1 MNGPKRPGEYPDRE
15 IDCQEDVAAR
25 LIIALDDAEAAG
37 WDRIEA
43 ANAILEAAKAIQ
55 KGETGTDPE
64 E

>member
-1 MNGPKRPGEYPDRE
+1 MNGPKRPGDYPDRE

-25 LIIALDDAEAAG
+25 LVVALDDAEAAG

-55 KGETGTDPE
+55 KGETGTDPDE
-64 E
+64 